1 MLASIH
7 PLGERARRQ
16 RWGLTVSAYLTATV
30 LASALVGAGLG
41 LTGGWLGFPGSSDAT
56 LVGLVVAGLAALGAV
71 VDLRIGGT
79 SVPTVHRQ
87 VDEHWLQR
95 YRGWVYG
102 AGFGF
107 QLGLGVATVV
117 STFAV
122 YLTLALALLTGSVAG
137 GLVVGAM
144 FGVVR
149 GATVLAVAGVRH
161 PDQLHR
167 LHRRLAAWDPAS
179 RRLAAG
185 VQASVAAGALAFL
198 VAR

>member
-16 RWGLTVSAYLTATV
+16 RWGLTVSAYLAATV
-30 LASALVGAGLG
+30 VASALVGAGLG
-41 LTGGWLGFPGSSDAT
+41 LLGGWLGLPGGSDAT
-56 LVGLVVAGLAALGAV
+56 VAGLVVAGLAALGAV
-71 VDLRIGGT
+71 LDLQVGGV

-87 VDEHWLQR
+87 VDERWLRR

-107 QLGLGVATVV
+107 QLGLGVVTVV

-122 YLTLALALLTGSVAG
+122 YLTLALALLTGSVVG
-137 GLVVGAM
+137 GLVVGTT

-149 GATVLAVAGVRH
+149 GATVLAVAGVNH
-161 PDQLHR
+161 PDRLHR
-167 LHRRLAAWDPAS
+167 LHRRLPAWDPVS
-179 RRLAAG
+179 RRVTAG
-185 VQASVAAGALAFL
+185 VQASVAAGAVAAL
-198 VAR
+198 VVR